1 MKSQYPSQRSNARPA
16 VRGAGKR
23 PRANTAALALA
34 ALLAIPVSASATHR
48 SFQAPPIN
56 WTGGP
61 FYGQYG
67 TFFVDVDGDGK
78 ADAVGVNADRVYW
91 RPSNGCAFEVHRPLT
106 QTPFIG
112 NLGTYMADVT
122 GDKKADL
129 IANNNNGVIVRRSED
144 GRRMTWFN
152 GPLNQN
158 VVFAD
163 VNGDGKAD
171 AIEMEPDRI
180 TVLRSNGVDA
190 FTSRDNWTWSWP
202 LGQYGTQGT
211 YFADVD
217 GDKRADAIFVNDW
230 GIVVRRSI
238 KSSNLGEQFFP
249 DETWSDYPY
258 YGQIMNAFVDATG
271 DGKAD
276 AIGVNYEGT
285 AVRDSD
291 GFRFRGLDGNNNV
304 TDGDGPIRKWGYW
317 TLEGF
322 YGSRLTTFADVDGD
336 KAADAI
342 AVNDD
347 GVWIRH
353 ANFKTYLRRGC
364 GD

>member
-1 MKSQYPSQRSNARPA
+1 MNSQDLSQRSNACPA

-23 PRANTAALALA
+23 PLATTAALALA
-34 ALLAIPVSASATHR
+34 ALLAIPGTACATHR

-56 WTGGP
+56 WTGGA

-78 ADAVGVNADRVYW
+78 ADAVGINADRVYW

-106 QTPFIG
+106 QTPFFG

-122 GDKKADL
+122 GDGKADL
-129 IANNNNGVIVRRSED
+129 IANNSISVIVRRSDNGQRVKWFD
-144 GRRMTWFN
+144 GS
-152 GPLNQN
+152 LNQN

-171 AIEMEPDRI
+171 AIEMEPGRI
-180 TVLRSNGVDA
+180 NVQLSTGISFDWP
-190 FTSRDNWTWSWP
+190 TSWTWTVP
-202 LGQYGTQGT
+202 LGKYGTQGT
-211 YFADVD
+211 YFADVN

-230 GIVVRRSI
+230 GIVVRRSR
-238 KSSNLGEQFFP
+238 KSPDFGEQFFD

-271 DGKAD
+271 DKKAD
-276 AIGVNYEGT
+276 AIGVNYEGI

-291 GFRFRGLDGNNNV
+291 GFKFRGLDANNNV
-304 TDGDGPIRKWGYW
+304 TDGDGPIRQWGYW
-317 TLEGF
+317 TRDGF
-322 YGSRLTTFADVDGD
+322 YGTRGTTFADVDGD
-336 KAADAI
+336 GAADAI

-353 ANFKTYLRRGC
+353 ANFRVYQRRDC

>member
-1 MKSQYPSQRSNARPA
+1 MKSQNPSQRPDARPG
-16 VRGAGKR
+16 VRAAGR
-23 PRANTAALALA
+23 RALASTAALALA
-34 ALLAIPVSASATHR
+34 ALLAIPGTACATHR
-48 SFQAPPIN
+48 SFQMPPIN

-112 NLGTYMADVT
+112 SIGTYMADVT

-152 GPLNQN
+152 GPLNEN

-180 TVLRSNGVDA
+180 NVQLSTGAA
-190 FTSRDNWTWSWP
+190 FDWPATWTWTVP
-202 LGQYGTQGT
+202 LGQYGSQGS

-230 GIVVRRSI
+230 GIVVRRSR
-238 KSSNLGEQFFP
+238 KSPFFGEQFFD

-258 YGQIMNAFVDATG
+258 YGQILNAFVDATG

-291 GFRFRGLDGNNNV
+291 GFRFRGLDANNNIA
-304 TDGDGPIRKWGYW
+304 DGDGPIRQWGYW
-317 TLEGF
+317 TLDGF

-353 ANFKTYLRRGC
+353 ANFKVYQRRGC